1 MKNLKK
7 KFLFLLTALILVA
20 GATVAFFYFGNR
32 EERLLRA
39 MVGELEEMAAKRSG
53 KSGIIALLDAATP
66 ERVFASKVTISSD
79 LPKVER
85 EFTLK
90 ELSQLLITMK
100 KSCTSAALNVEI
112 QNLSVNSGSAEITG
126 GAVFSGSSSR
136 SGSFREVR
144 DIRLLCTKIDGKWKI
159 STVKIETVIKK

>member
-7 KFLFLLTALILVA
+7 KFLFILTAIVLAAAAIW
-20 GATVAFFYFGNR
+20 AFFYFGDR

-39 MVGELEEMAAKRSG
+39 MVSELETMVAKRPE
-53 KSGIIALLDAATP
+53 KSNMLSLLDAATP
-66 ERVFASKVTISSD
+66 ERVFAEKVTISSD
-79 LPKVER
+79 QPKLER

-100 KSCTSAALNVEI
+100 KSCASAALDVEI
-112 QNLSVNSGSAEITG
+112 QEISVDSRSAEITG
-126 GAVFSGSSSR
+126 DAVFSGSSSR
-136 SGSFREVR
+136 AGNFREVR
-144 DIRLLCTKIDGKWKI
+144 DIRLLCTKTDGKWKI